1 MRKIGVILGL
11 MIVLVACKEDPC
23 ESVTC
28 LNGGTCIEGICEC
41 REGYEGATCETFALE
56 QFLGTYDIEYEGCFE
71 TSPDHTVAIGQTA
84 VGSAELEIIN
94 LGDYECPVNGP
105 VSLSAEPDGNTI
117 TIPEQI
123 IDCGSISYTFSGSG
137 MIEADTISLSFSVTY
152 ESDGLSQQDN
162 CTAKLIK

>member
-1 MRKIGVILGL
+1 MRGQPAKPLHWSNFWGP
-11 MIVLVACKEDPC
+11 MTSSMWDVLRRVPE
-23 ESVTC
+23 
-28 LNGGTCIEGICEC
+28 
-41 REGYEGATCETFALE
+41 
-56 QFLGTYDIEYEGCFE
+56 
-71 TSPDHTVAIGQTA
+71 HTVAIGQTA
-84 VGSAELEIIN
+84 VGSADLEIIN